1 MNDRQYYTDNLLEHY
16 EQPRHY
22 GTIPDADVTV
32 RGENPGC
39 GDVITIYLNVGQGE
53 IAENIQFEGK
63 GCSISQA
70 AASILLEMVQGKS
83 LAEIESLDYNDLIER
98 VGKNVVLTRVGC
110 ATLSLGTLKDAV
122 RQYRARQVKPVE
134 T

>member
-22 GTIPDADVTV
+22 GPIPDADVTV

-39 GDVITIYLNVGQGE
+39 GDVITIYLSVSDGN
-53 IAENIQFEGK
+53 IAETIQFEGR
-63 GCSISQA
+63 GCTISQA
-70 AASILLEMVQGKS
+70 AASILLEMVQGKP

-110 ATLSLGTLKDAV
+110 ATLSLGTLQDAV

-134 T
+134 I